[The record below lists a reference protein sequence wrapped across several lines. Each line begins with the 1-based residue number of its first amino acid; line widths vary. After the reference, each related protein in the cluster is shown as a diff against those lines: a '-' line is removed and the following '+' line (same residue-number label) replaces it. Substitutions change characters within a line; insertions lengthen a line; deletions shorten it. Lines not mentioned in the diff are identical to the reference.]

1 MYVCSSQKLWN
12 STEGAVL
19 IHVLFRIPNES
30 NADTDRML
38 ITVTHDIKLGCII
51 KMLHYRFR
59 IDQRGCVAQGCRV
72 WPSPAWCFIYQNPML
87 PSTTD
92 LPIPETTYYWT
103 LGKQF
108 ILILPPGVSLSFGC
122 GFSLSVEICFK
133 YPSCSFHWC
142 SAKSFGMSSFA
153 FLFTRLSLPSD

>member
-1 MYVCSSQKLWN
+1 MQRISCYYYKWYKLLSLCYATLEVSIWKALKN
-12 STEGAVL
+12 ILRSFPLWQVKD
-19 IHVLFRIPNES
+19 
-30 NADTDRML
+30 DTVSPHLHSANM
-38 ITVTHDIKLGCII
+38 KL
-51 KMLHYRFR
+51 
-59 IDQRGCVAQGCRV
+59 DQRGCVAQGCRV

>member
-59 IDQRGCVAQGCRV
+59 ILK
-72 WPSPAWCFIYQNPML
+72 Y
-87 PSTTD
+87 
-92 LPIPETTYYWT
+92 
-103 LGKQF
+103 
-108 ILILPPGVSLSFGC
+108 
-122 GFSLSVEICFK
+122 FK
-133 YPSCSFHWC
+133 E
-142 SAKSFGMSSFA
+142 
-153 FLFTRLSLPSD
+153 LE